1 MIEKG
6 EPQKVQFSFRLV
18 LSKRLQLRFMKGSE
32 DLSTL
37 RHILRKSLLMI
48 GLNNENR
55 EQRSIQA
62 KYI

>member
-1 MIEKG
+1 
-6 EPQKVQFSFRLV
+6 
-18 LSKRLQLRFMKGSE
+18 MKGSE

-55 EQRSIQA
+55 KQRSIQA
-62 KYI
+62 N